1 MSLDRNE
8 DYIEVRVPAGD
19 VHLILGACGKTLA
32 YRRLSWR
39 DGVWGLVWDWK
50 VHQDLVAAELRV
62 EALTS
67 ALRAARGLLGPE
79 DMKRVEDAY
88 RIAQNA

>member
-8 DYIEVRVPAGD
+8 DYIEVRVPVGD

-67 ALRAARGLLGPE
+67 ALRAATALLSPE
-79 DMKRVEDAY
+79 QVESVRSVFREAESG
-88 RIAQNA
+88 